1 MSEGNNIMIDLDQ
14 SEYLRAKI
22 KVIGVGGAG
31 CNAIENM
38 IAGNLQGV
46 ELIAA
51 NTDAQALSTN
61 AAKHKLQLGLRTT
74 KGLGAGSDPE
84 VGRKAADES
93 EQDII
98 ESLKDSEMVFVT
110 CGMGGGTGT
119 GAAPVVAKIAKASG
133 ALVVA
138 IVTKPFAYEGK
149 VRHSNADSG
158 IEELRNN
165 VDAIIVIPNQKI
177 YEIIGDDT
185 DIDEAMM
192 KIDQILFNSTR
203 GISDIINKAGKFN
216 VDFADVRTIMRDK
229 GQALMGIGYAEGE
242 NRAREAAISA
252 ITSPLLDGI
261 SIKGAKGLL
270 VNITGGKTIRQS
282 EVQIILNTIQEQ
294 TGDDINL
301 IHGIVKTHEDTD
313 VLSVT
318 VIATGFAPKKEFKP
332 IINPPTYKP
341 IWDQETIRQNVNKPV
356 RETVSAGEIADG
368 FKNNH
373 FDRPSKPVQK
383 EDLNIP
389 KGHDIRTYDV
399 PAYLRN
405 GETEYENSELEVN
418 TIFYEEP
425 LIVEE
430 EPAVEEIKLE
440 SIQTGVDFMNI
451 SQTAERNYFSK
462 MMY

>member
-1 MSEGNNIMIDLDQ
+1 
-14 SEYLRAKI
+14 
-22 KVIGVGGAG
+22 
-31 CNAIENM
+31 
-38 IAGNLQGV
+38 
-46 ELIAA
+46 
-51 NTDAQALSTN
+51 
-61 AAKHKLQLGLRTT
+61 
-74 KGLGAGSDPE
+74 
-84 VGRKAADES
+84 
-93 EQDII
+93 
-98 ESLKDSEMVFVT
+98 
-110 CGMGGGTGT
+110 
-119 GAAPVVAKIAKASG
+119 
-133 ALVVA
+133 
-138 IVTKPFAYEGK
+138 
-149 VRHSNADSG
+149 
-158 IEELRNN
+158 
-165 VDAIIVIPNQKI
+165 
-177 YEIIGDDT
+177 
-185 DIDEAMM
+185 M

-301 IHGIVKTHEDTD
+301 IHGIVKTHEETD